1 MTTSA
6 RMLRLLSLLQTHRYW
21 PGSELSQRLEVSP
34 RTLRR
39 DIDRLRELGYAVDA
53 VRGVAG
59 GYQLRA
65 GGSLPPLL
73 LEDEEAVAIAVSLQT
88 AASGSISG
96 MEHTSVQALTKVIG
110 LMPPRLRRQM
120 DAIRSQTENLPWR
133 GGPEL
138 DASLLTTLAQ
148 ACRDDEPIKFTY
160 VARGSEQTDRWV
172 EPHRLVTVGRRWYL
186 VAYDRERQ
194 DWRSFRVDRI
204 SDPRTTGQR
213 FRPRD
218 LPAEDALTFVQSG
231 IRRMPQRYA
240 VRVRLDATVA
250 EVAAAVGHWGS
261 ASGTD
266 GDCLLEMNVDAL
278 EWPVMVLT
286 QLDRDFTVEGP
297 PELLDLLGRAARRF
311 SSAPGPS
318 STGT

>member
-1 MTTSA
+1 MNTSA

-21 PGSELSQRLEVSP
+21 PGSDLADRLEVSP

-39 DIDRLRELGYAVDA
+39 DIDRLRELGYDVDA

-65 GGSLPPLL
+65 GAALPPLL
-73 LEDEEAVAIAVSLQT
+73 LEDEEAVAIAVGLRT
-88 AASGSISG
+88 AAAGAVAG
-96 MEHTSVQALTKVIG
+96 MEESALQALTKVIG

-148 ACRDDEPIKFTY
+148 ACRDDEPLRFTY
-160 VARGSEQTDRWV
+160 TARGSEPTERWV
-172 EPHRLVTVGRRWYL
+172 EPHRLVTLGRRWYL
-186 VAYDRERQ
+186 VAYDRDRQ

-204 SDPRTTGQR
+204 DEPRTTGQR
-213 FRPRD
+213 FRPRE
-218 LPAEDALTFVQSG
+218 LPATDALTFVQSG

-240 VRVRLDATVA
+240 VRVRLDATVT
-250 EVAAAVGHWGS
+250 EVAEHVGRWGTV
-261 ASGTD
+261 SGAD

-297 PELLDLLGRAARRF
+297 AELVDVLDRASRRF
-311 SSAPGPS
+311 AAVRGPGH
-318 STGT
+318 

>member
-1 MTTSA
+1 MNTSA

-21 PGSELSQRLEVSP
+21 PGSELSERLEVSA

-39 DIDRLRELGYAVDA
+39 DIDRLRELGYSVDA

-73 LEDEEAVAIAVSLQT
+73 LEDEEAVAIAVSLQS

-96 MEHTSVQALTKVIG
+96 MENTSVQALTKVIG

-138 DASLLTTLAQ
+138 DAALLTTLAQ

-160 VARGSEQTDRWV
+160 VAAPRNGQRADPTDRWV
-172 EPHRLVTVGRRWYL
+172 EPHRLVTLGRRWYL
-186 VAYDRERQ
+186 VAYDRDRQ

-204 SDPRTTGQR
+204 SDPRTTGQK
-213 FRPRD
+213 FRSRE
-218 LPAEDALTFVQSG
+218 LPTEDALSFVQAG
-231 IRRMPQRYA
+231 IKRMPQRYS
-240 VRVRLDATVA
+240 VRVRIDAPVETVA
-250 EVAAAVGHWGS
+250 SAVGHWGT

-266 GDCLLEMNVDAL
+266 GDCLLEMNLDSL
-278 EWPVMVLT
+278 QWPVVILME
-286 QLDRDFTVEGP
+286 LDADFAVESP
-297 PELLDLLGRAARRF
+297 PELVDLLGRAAERF
-311 SSAPGPS
+311 SSAAS
-318 STGT
+318 